1 MPSRKAKRKAPPI
14 VWFER
19 IRGKEVHKPSFAHG
33 RATAAADLLSGPTAT
48 LRRAEERVL
57 KAAAA
62 WAEDR
67 LGKGEDH
74 YITVSNELTLAVRAR
89 AALLKKW
96 GQR

>member
-1 MPSRKAKRKAPPI
+1 MPVRQREL
-14 VWFER
+14 V
-19 IRGKEVHKPSFAHG
+19 
-33 RATAAADLLSGPTAT
+33 AARDD
-48 LRRAEERVL
+48 AEERVL

-89 AALLKKW
+89 AVLLKKW